1 MMRLRGHFDRRRLS
15 FLLGNLAACAFLLF
29 AIVLPL
35 NAGFAERDATIAGE
49 LTRLAR
55 LRAVVAQA
63 ARVRAIMADTSAQL
77 HGGEL
82 LTGGH
87 ENVISA
93 DLQTRLK
100 AMTESA
106 GAQARAAAALPLK
119 VSDDIRYIGARI
131 ELSGSI
137 QSIRQAVHAIE
148 SARPYLFITA
158 ATIKGAPTFGGQP
171 PVAEPAL
178 QAQLDVFGAI
188 QIDGQHP

>member
-100 AMTESA
+100 AMTEAA
-106 GAQARAAAALPLK
+106 GAHARAAAALPLK

-131 ELSGSI
+131 ELSGPI
-137 QSIRQAVHAIE
+137 QSVRHAVYGIE

-158 ATIKGAPTFGGQP
+158 ATIKGPPTIGGQAP
-171 PVAEPAL
+171 AGEPTL
-178 QAQLDVFGAI
+178 QVQLDVFGAI